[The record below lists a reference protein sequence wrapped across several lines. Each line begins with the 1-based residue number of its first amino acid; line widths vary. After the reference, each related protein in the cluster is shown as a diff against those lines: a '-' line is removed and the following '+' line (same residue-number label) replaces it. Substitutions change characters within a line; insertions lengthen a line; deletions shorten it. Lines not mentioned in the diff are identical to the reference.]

1 MAKKRIMVVEDEGIT
16 SMTIRSTLEEMGYEV
31 PATVASGEE
40 AVEKAIPENIDL
52 VLMDITLKGTID
64 GIEASS
70 RIRSRFNL
78 PIVYL
83 TAHSDEG
90 LMEKVKK
97 TEPFG
102 YVVKPFSD
110 HELRMAVEI
119 ALYKHQ
125 MEIRLKESES
135 RFRTLFNQASDCI
148 LLLDPYYRAE
158 SVIVDANDA
167 ACEMHGYTKKEM
179 LGRPVRFLDAP
190 DAGPGTAE
198 RFGKLIL
205 GEKVSFEV
213 MHKRKNG
220 ELFPVEVNAQ
230 MVMLGDKPF
239 ILAIDRDITERKN
252 AESELQKHR
261 ENLIHMVSERTE
273 ELRNANELLEKV
285 FSNVHVLIAYMDR
298 DFNFIKVNR
307 RYAEAD
313 GREPGF
319 YCGKNHFDL
328 FPNKE
333 NETIFRSV
341 VETGQPYFVQA
352 KPFEYVHNPERGTT
366 YWDWSLIPVKDEE
379 GTVSSLVLSLVDVTE
394 NIRLYS
400 DLIRSEQLAYLGRL
414 AAGVAHEVNNPIN
427 GIINYAQIIASK
439 SGPGSREEDIARRII
454 VESDRI
460 ANIVSSLLSFAREN
474 RGERSSATLQ
484 EILSDSIALSG
495 IMLKKDGIRLT
506 LNVPDDLLVV
516 VNKQQIEQVFLNII
530 SNARYALN
538 QKYPDGD
545 DNKILEISGESIIED
560 RVRYARIIFQDRGA
574 GIPEGIINRLMNPFF
589 STKPDGEGTGLGLSI
604 SHGIVT
610 DHNGR
615 LRIESR
621 EGDFT
626 RVVIDL
632 PGFAD

>member
-16 SMTIRSTLEEMGYEV
+16 AMTIRSTLEEMGYEV
-31 PATVASGEE
+31 PVTAVSGKE
-40 AVEKAIPENIDL
+40 AVEKATPENIDL
-52 VLMDITLKGTID
+52 VLMDITLEGNID

-90 LMEKVKK
+90 IMEKVKK

-102 YVVKPFSD
+102 YIVKPFSD

-119 ALYKHQ
+119 ALYKHE

-167 ACEMHGYTKKEM
+167 ACEMHGYAKEEM

-190 DAGPGTAE
+190 DSGSGTAE

-352 KPFEYVHNPERGTT
+352 KPFEDALDSGRGIT
-366 YWDWSLIPVKDEE
+366 YWDWSLIPVKNED
-379 GTVSSLVLSLVDVTE
+379 GMVSSLVLSLMDVTE

-474 RGERSSATLQ
+474 KGERSSATLQ

-560 RVRYARIIFQDRGA
+560 RVPYARIIFHDRGA

-615 LRIESR
+615 IRIESR

-632 PGFAD
+632 PEFEG